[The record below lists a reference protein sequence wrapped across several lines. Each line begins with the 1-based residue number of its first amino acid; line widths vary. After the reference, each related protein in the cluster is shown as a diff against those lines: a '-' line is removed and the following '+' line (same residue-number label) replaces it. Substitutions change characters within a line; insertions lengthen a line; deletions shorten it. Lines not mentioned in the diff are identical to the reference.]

1 MYALDSNNRYHNR
14 LIDAVKAEV
23 RAAVKR
29 VLRMR
34 EVRPEHFD
42 FLIDRIMEQAAALH
56 ADWPLGGVTS
66 IGDANIKYFLA
77 LLTHS
82 PGALY
87 LNSPPSRPPNSH
99 APHAVT

>member
-1 MYALDSNNRYHNR
+1 VYALDSNNRYHNR

-99 APHAVT
+99 APMP